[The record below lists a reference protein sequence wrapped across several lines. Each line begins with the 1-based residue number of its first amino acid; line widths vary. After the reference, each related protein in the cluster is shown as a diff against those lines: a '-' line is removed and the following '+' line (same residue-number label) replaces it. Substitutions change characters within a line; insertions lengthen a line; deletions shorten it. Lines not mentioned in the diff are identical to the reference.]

1 MPHPSLRGGVFCL
14 QASRFEFHLSGM
26 IRTQK
31 SKTETDG
38 HQSFPITD
46 WAEEDRPREKLMAKG
61 VASLSNAELLAIIMR
76 SGSPE
81 DNAVELARKILVDF
95 KNNLGELGKATITQL
110 KNYRGMGE
118 AKAISIVAAL
128 ELGRR
133 RNTGE
138 IIEKKKMTSS
148 KDIFMLFHPML
159 SDLPHEEFWILFLNH
174 SNRYMDMQRLSTGG
188 LADTS
193 ADVRLIMKMAIER
206 LASHIALCHN
216 HPSGNSTPSKQDILV
231 TRKVKE
237 GGALLD
243 ITLLDHVIVADNKY
257 YSFADEG
264 AC

>member
-1 MPHPSLRGGVFCL
+1 MK
-14 QASRFEFHLSGM
+14 
-26 IRTQK
+26 K
-31 SKTETDG
+31 SKDDR
-38 HQSFPITD
+38 QSFPITD
-46 WAEEDRPREKLMAKG
+46 WAEEDRPREKFVAKG

-81 DNAVELARKILVDF
+81 DNAVELARKILGDF
-95 KNNLGELGKATITQL
+95 KNNLGELGKATVVQL

-118 AKAISIVAAL
+118 AKAIGIIAAL

-133 RNTGE
+133 RNTSE
-138 IIEKKKMTSS
+138 VIEKKKIMTSR
-148 KDIFMLFHPML
+148 DIFMLFHPML
-159 SDLPHEEFWILFLNH
+159 SDLPHEEIWILFLNN

-206 LASHIALCHN
+206 LASGIVLCHN
-216 HPSGNSTPSKQDILV
+216 HPSGNATPSKQDISV
-231 TRKVKE
+231 TRKVRE

-264 AC
+264 TL